1 MAVLGVDST
10 LQHLRALLGSGRP
23 PEWPAP
29 SFGGRV
35 APVPEWRGD
44 AGDAAHA
51 RSEFLGNQRQR
62 IADAHRAVAPIVQ
75 YAAQA
80 TTDARSRLDTVFSQW
95 QADKAV
101 LGPVATT
108 PAGTAALLRAGSLR
122 VSEAT
127 AIVHQTQAQFDALA
141 DRVRKVTGD
150 LPISNGAVQA
160 VDFAG
165 GPLPQ
170 RPPPQI
176 PPYPINDVLAVA
188 TDLDG
193 NRVVLRRGY
202 YDAAADRGFG
212 WDKAYW
218 KHGVINMNVFKD
230 LISHSRPIS
239 NDNGVLVYE
248 VPINRVHCTKG
259 FLGMVDCQ
267 DTGESVTMR
276 IVANVNEPRPDVPDS
291 GQKGVITMYP
301 LRGGSGVVEVR
312 PDWTLTP
319 PWVNNNVPIN

>member
-1 MAVLGVDST
+1 MAGLGVDST
-10 LQHLRALLGSGRP
+10 LQRLRTLLGSGRP
-23 PEWPAP
+23 PEWPTP

-44 AGDAAHA
+44 ASDAAHA
-51 RSEFLGNQRQR
+51 RSELLGNQRQR

-80 TTDARSRLDTVFSQW
+80 TTDARSRFDAVFSQW
-95 QADKAV
+95 QADKAA
-101 LGPVATT
+101 LGLVATT
-108 PAGTAALLRAGSLR
+108 PSGTAALLRAGSLR

-127 AIVHQTQAQFDALA
+127 AIVHQTRAQFAGLA
-141 DRVRKVTGD
+141 DQVRKVTGD
-150 LPISNGAVQA
+150 LPIANGGDAQA
-160 VDFAG
+160 VDFVQ
-165 GPLPQ
+165 GPPLN
-170 RPPPQI
+170 PPPQN
-176 PPYPINDVLAVA
+176 PLYPINDVLAVA

-202 YDAAADRGFG
+202 YDASTDRGFG

-218 KHGVINMNVFKD
+218 KHGIVNMGVFRD
-230 LISHSRPIS
+230 LISHSRPVS
-239 NDNGVLVYE
+239 NDAGTLVYD

-276 IVANVNEPRPDVPDS
+276 IVANINEPRPDIADG

-301 LRGGSGVVEVR
+301 LPGGSGVVEVA
-312 PDWTLTP
+312 PGWTLTP